1 MDIKTN
7 LETSISGEH
16 PQKVAWRLIFNQHLE
31 HARDIENS
39 CKSAITTARYCLAV
53 AQRYNQL
60 EVLFWEAVIKY
71 IVTVYEQRK
80 HQGEIE
86 KSKDQIGV

>member
-1 MDIKTN
+1 MNASINT
-7 LETSISGEH
+7 ETSISGEH
-16 PQKVAWRLIFNQHLE
+16 PQKIAWRLIFNQHLE
-31 HARDIENS
+31 HARDIENA

-53 AQRYNQL
+53 ADRYNQL
-60 EVLFWEAVIKY
+60 EKIYWEAVIKY

-86 KSKDQIGV
+86 KSKDHIGI

>member
-1 MDIKTN
+1 MDIKVNT
-7 LETSISGEH
+7 ETSISGEH

-31 HARDIENS
+31 NTRDIERA

-53 AQRYNQL
+53 ADRYNQL
-60 EVLFWEAVIKY
+60 EKIYWEAVIKY

-80 HQGEIE
+80 NQGEID
-86 KSKDQIGV
+86 KSKDQIGI